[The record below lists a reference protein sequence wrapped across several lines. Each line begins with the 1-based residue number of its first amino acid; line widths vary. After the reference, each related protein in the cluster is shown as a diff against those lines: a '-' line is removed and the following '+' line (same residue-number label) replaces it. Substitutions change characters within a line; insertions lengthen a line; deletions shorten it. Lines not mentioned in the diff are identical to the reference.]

1 QALALVRHQR
11 DVDSRIAM
19 AEGGV
24 HRREKRR
31 AAETRESQAERSPLQ
46 AAQAIE
52 LGEEVGA
59 LREQVQGAR
68 IDELPRGREL
78 AAAADAIEERH
89 AELLLEL
96 LHRLADGWLARE
108 RGLRCPRE
116 AALAHDFGKEAQ
128 PAQVEVHAYL

>member
-1 QALALVRHQR
+1 
-11 DVDSRIAM
+11 
-19 AEGGV
+19 
-24 HRREKRR
+24 
-31 AAETRESQAERSPLQ
+31 
-46 AAQAIE
+46 E

-96 LHRLADGWLARE
+96 LHRLADGRLARE
-108 RGLRCPRE
+108 GGLRCPRE
-116 AALAHDFGKEAQ
+116 TALAHDFGKEAQ
-128 PAQVEVHAYL
+128 PAQVEVHAHLESIICNEFILIMSASLARCRHDYL